1 MLKKRV
7 IPMLLLRGS
16 RCVKG
21 KKFADYRDT
30 GDPVMAARVYN
41 AQNADELMFIDI
53 DAAHEERQTMLS
65 VVEKVSEECFMP
77 FTVGGAIR
85 TVDDIRR
92 ALVAGADKVAIT
104 TAAVERPQIV
114 AEAAE
119 MFGSQCVVAGVDV
132 RREADRLLVVTH
144 SGRKTHDLDVLEHVR
159 HLDALGA
166 GEILVN
172 SIDQDGMMDGFDEDL
187 LRKVAAVTKRPVIAC
202 GGAGNL
208 VHLDAA
214 FRSGAHAVACA
225 SLFHFADNNPIRVR
239 AFLKNA
245 GYPMKNI

>member
-7 IPMLLLRGS
+7 IPVLLLRGS

-21 KKFADYRDT
+21 KKFTDYRDT
-30 GDPVMAARVYN
+30 GDPIMAARVYN
-41 AQNADELMFIDI
+41 AQNADELMFLDI
-53 DAAHEERQTMLS
+53 DATHEGRQTMLD
-65 VVEKVSEECFMP
+65 VVFKVSEECFMP

-85 TVDDIRR
+85 TVEDIRR
-92 ALVAGADKVAIT
+92 ALIAGADKVAVT
-104 TAAVERPQIV
+104 TAAVLRPQLV
-114 AEAAE
+114 SEAAE

-132 RREADRLLVVTH
+132 RREGGRLRVVTE
-144 SGRKTHDLDVLEHVR
+144 SGRRTHDIDVCDHVR
-159 HLDALGA
+159 RLDELGA

-172 SIDQDGMMDGFDEDL
+172 SIDQDGMMEGFDLEL
-187 LRKVAAVTKRPVIAC
+187 LEKVTAVTRKPVIAC

-214 FRSGAHAVACA
+214 FKAKAHAVACA